1 MLHSTFYWLHMAS
14 PSILLFLAA
23 SLTMI
28 SFPLTSGKAQL
39 MSTGFAVVPRRHVQ
53 RYFDRWP
60 GILNGSLYEMMRYG
74 APANLKLSPHFFGG
88 SVFEIFDLKNT
99 FLTIVSVVNCL
110 KTM

>member
-39 MSTGFAVVPRRHVQ
+39 MSTGFALVPRRHVQ

-88 SVFEIFDLKNT
+88 SVFEIFDLKKPNPDN
-99 FLTIVSVVNCL
+99 S
-110 KTM
+110 KRG